1 MASLA
6 ASRSPAVSQEGAG
19 RAGAACRLP
28 TLSQGSS
35 KTGQG
40 RLLQEKQEAGPDMG
54 LETKVK
60 MEGRGP
66 PETGLEQRTQ
76 G

>member
-28 TLSQGSS
+28 TLSQSEV
-35 KTGQG
+35 TGQG